1 MLELHIAEIIFI
13 KTLLE
18 DELMNIEM
26 KRHKTNQVCAFDL
39 VYKER
44 VDYIRELIKKF
55 DDYLGG
61 KYE

>member
-1 MLELHIAEIIFI
+1 M
-13 KTLLE
+13 E

-26 KRHKTNQVCAFDL
+26 KRRKTNQVCAFDL

-61 KYE
+61 KYK

>member
-26 KRHKTNQVCAFDL
+26 KRRKTNQVCTFDL

-55 DDYLGG
+55 DDYLGD